1 SHVADETMKDALDV
15 TEAPVIFSHS
25 SARAL
30 CGHARNVPDD
40 VLERV
45 RENGGVVMVCFLPA
59 FVSEEARLHSERRRA
74 ERDRLRAL
82 YSGPESEDRVREELE
97 LWLSSN
103 PPPRTTVEH
112 VANHIDHLRKVA
124 GIDHI
129 GIGSDYDGMPPGPEG
144 LEHVGCYPALLA
156 ELLE

>member
-1 SHVADETMKDALDV
+1 
-15 TEAPVIFSHS
+15 
-25 SARAL
+25 
-30 CGHARNVPDD
+30 
-40 VLERV
+40 
-45 RENGGVVMVCFLPA
+45 
-59 FVSEEARLHSERRRA
+59 
-74 ERDRLRAL
+74 
-82 YSGPESEDRVREELE
+82 
-97 LWLSSN
+97 WLSSN

-156 ELLE
+156 ELLERGYSDEDVKKIAGGNVLRVLARAEEVAAKLQRERGPSGAFIEDLDGSVATSATETGASES